1 MMVLR
6 VLVAKLPLPRGARE
20 KKVEKAAGLPGSRL
34 VRKFAPRLA
43 RWLPPPLGLVR
54 APMLLRALGPGWYL
68 GEPEASQLQKMQAS
82 SALARLPEWVLGVL
96 RPPGPGG
103 SEEARGV
110 PP

>member
-6 VLVAKLPLPRGARE
+6 VRVAQLPLPRGARE
-20 KKVEKAAGLPGSRL
+20 KKVEKAAGLPDSRL
-34 VRKFAPRLA
+34 VRKFAPRLV

-54 APMLLRALGPGWYL
+54 VPMLLGALGPGWYL
-68 GEPEASQLQKMQAS
+68 GEPGASRMLKVQSL
-82 SALARLPEWVLGVL
+82 LAPARPPERVLGVL

-110 PP
+110 PQ